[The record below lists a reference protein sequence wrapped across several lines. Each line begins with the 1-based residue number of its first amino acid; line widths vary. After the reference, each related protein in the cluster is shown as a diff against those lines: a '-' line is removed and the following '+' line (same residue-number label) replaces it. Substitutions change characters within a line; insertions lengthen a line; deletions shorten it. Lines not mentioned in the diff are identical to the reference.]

1 MLNIIY
7 ILFISLFFT
16 GVINRTRAL
25 CSGRK
30 GIPIL
35 KHLSNIIVLFNKSS
49 VYGHGSGLL
58 FRLAPTLSLAAVL
71 AALTMI
77 PFGHN
82 TALVSFDGDFIVV
95 FYLFA
100 ITRFLTILGALS
112 TGSSFEGMGASRE
125 ALYGA
130 LVEPAIFTTIASL
143 ALITG
148 HTSFSQIYFELTAM
162 QIEMVIAIVLLYYVL
177 LKICITET
185 GHVPIDDPR
194 THLELTMIHE
204 VMILDYSGVDLAF
217 IHITNWIKAGIFAI
231 LAGGALASSLEYNQT
246 MTAIFSL
253 SMAVIIGITESFIAR
268 NKLSKNATYIASI
281 TAIALMSFAICYLI
295 KNNIHITI

>member
-7 ILFISLFFT
+7 ILFISLFIP
-16 GVINRTRAL
+16 GIINRTRAL

-49 VYGHGSGLL
+49 VYGSSSGLL
-58 FRLAPTLSLAAVL
+58 FRLAPTISLAAVL
-71 AALTMI
+71 AALLMI
-77 PFGHN
+77 PFGHRG
-82 TALVSFDGDFIVV
+82 AIISFEGDFVIV

-112 TGSSFEGMGASRE
+112 TSSSFEGMGASRE

-143 ALITG
+143 SLITG
-148 HTSFSQIYFELTAM
+148 YTSFSQIYLELTAAR
-162 QIEMVIAIVLLYYVL
+162 IEMVIAIILLYYVL
-177 LKICITET
+177 MKICITET

-217 IHITNWIKAGIFAI
+217 IHISNWIKAGIFAV
-231 LAGGALASSLEYNQT
+231 LASGALSSSFELNQL
-246 MTAIFSL
+246 MTILFSIL
-253 SMAVIIGITESFIAR
+253 MAVIIGVIESFMAR

-281 TAIALMSFAICYLI
+281 TAITLMAFAICYLI
-295 KNNIHITI
+295 KNNIHITL